1 MAIQS
6 VWTWPLKFSL
16 AKKQGDTRGKFF
28 KNFFW
33 FVWHAITNKYEWCV
47 TLIWN
52 LVSSMAL
59 AKKTFSGT

>member
-28 KNFFW
+28 KNFFCL
-33 FVWHAITNKYEWCV
+33 VWHAITNKYEWCV